1 MIKTGL
7 KQPAKTDIL
16 TNSGKKVD
24 EEHVISKSQSSR
36 SCRREREYITV
47 SGSKQSFRTP
57 QKDIVLGN
65 TKYDEKE
72 E

>member
-7 KQPAKTDIL
+7 KQSAKTDIL

-47 SGSKQSFRTP
+47 SGSK
-57 QKDIVLGN
+57 
-65 TKYDEKE
+65 
-72 E
+72 

>member
-7 KQPAKTDIL
+7 KQSAETDIL

-36 SCRREREYITV
+36 SCRREREYKHCKW
-47 SGSKQSFRTP
+47 KQV
-57 QKDIVLGN
+57 VLQN
-65 TKYDEKE
+65 STKRHCTWKY
-72 E
+72 